1 MLYCMLFTYVKD
13 IYKFYV
19 KGEKV
24 MNEVF
29 CVYNEKKM
37 NSC

>member
-1 MLYCMLFTYVKD
+1 MLFTYVKD

-24 MNEVF
+24 MNEVSA
-29 CVYNEKKM
+29 CIMRKK
-37 NSC
+37 